1 MLVLAG
7 KPGRLNPN
15 KSENKSANIGQK
27 GEIATKLIM
36 PREMKL
42 NHIALNSTK
51 TSTCQHV

>member
-1 MLVLAG
+1 MLVQAG
-7 KPGRLNPN
+7 KPGRSNPN
-15 KSENKSANIGQK
+15 KSVNGGPK

-51 TSTCQHV
+51 TPTCQHV